1 MEWVFAHMADPDFEQ
16 PVVALPAGAH
26 QCSTAIRNRT
36 AAAFAS
42 AVIATAGTPSCL
54 AARYRDECYV
64 IAELTGFDSLN

>member
-36 AAAFAS
+36 AALRQCS
-42 AVIATAGTPSCL
+42 DLHSLHCPLGS

-64 IAELTGFDSLN
+64 IAELTAFDSLN